1 MELRMEKFIVLRDL
15 SARRPAGRGPL
26 AGPRA
31 TPRTSTLE
39 TAAETRIE
47 TGEMKPSEAK
57 ALARDPSVLGISRS
71 MPTKLVKPLASA
83 GPSAAG
89 TAWGITAVGAD
100 TSTATG
106 AGVKVAVL
114 DTGID
119 AAHPAFAGVTL
130 DQRDFSGSGNGD
142 VQGHGTHCAGTIF
155 GRDVSGT
162 RIGVARGVSQAMIG
176 KVLGNDGSGDSAM
189 IFEGIQWA
197 VMGGARVISMSL
209 GFDFPG
215 LVDDLINKQNWP
227 ASLATS
233 VALEGYRANLRMFD
247 ALMDQV
253 RAQEVFTG
261 GLVLVAASGNE
272 SQRGVNPDLEISVS
286 IPAAAEGIISV
297 GALGQ
302 SPAGLKIADFSN
314 TGPVLSGPGVK
325 ITSAKLGGGLVD
337 FNGTSMATPHVAG
350 CTALWWQ
357 QIASLGIPVTAANVA
372 ARLRASASTA
382 GFDASVDI
390 EDRGAGIVR
399 APGATLIS

>member
-1 MELRMEKFIVLRDL
+1 LHGKIIVLRDL

-26 AGPRA
+26 SGPRA

-47 TGEMKPSEAK
+47 TGEMKASEAK

-71 MPTKLVKPLASA
+71 MPTKLIKPLASA
-83 GPSAAG
+83 GPSATG

-106 AGVKVAVL
+106 AGIKVAVL

-215 LVDDLINKQNWP
+215 LVDDLINAQNWP
-227 ASLATS
+227 AALATS

-247 ALMDQV
+247 ALMAQV
-253 RAQEVFTG
+253 RANEVFNG
-261 GLVLVAASGNE
+261 GVVLVAAAGNE
-272 SQRGVNPDLEISVS
+272 SERQIKPDFEISVS
-286 IPAAAEGIISV
+286 IPAAAEGIVSV

-302 SPAGLKIADFSN
+302 SPTGLKIADFSN

-325 ITSAKLGGGLVD
+325 ITSAKAGGGLID
-337 FNGTSMATPHVAG
+337 HSGTSMATPHVAG
-350 CTALWWQ
+350 CTALWWER
-357 QIASLGIPVTAANVA
+357 IGSLGIPVTAANVA

-382 GFDASVDI
+382 GFDAGVDV

-399 APGATLIS
+399 APGAAPVA